1 MRETITRKNFY
12 RYFFYLFLLSIPL
25 QTRKVFLTE
34 YSFYTGSFTEY
45 GTIFLYLSDIIL
57 ILAFVSLL
65 IFNSDITKKGLA
77 ELKNKSGKI
86 TPNKIFNAMLL
97 LLAWFVISALANRD
111 YPEISLFRLLK
122 SAEMILL
129 AFFIFSTIR
138 DKHFLSSSLFII
150 AISGFLQS
158 ILSIYQFVFQ
168 HNLFTSP
175 LLHKLTGETILSP
188 ALPGIAKIGEGGEKL
203 IRAYGTLPH
212 PNLLGGF
219 LIFSFFISLFLYL
232 CHKDKLLSRFYF
244 RLNKRGKRFNR
255 YIASTLWIVLF
266 TSQLLALTLTFS
278 RSAWIGGVI
287 SSTILIYFL
296 SRYTKIVSR
305 ETIFK
310 DIRNR
315 CKEMTISAL
324 ILLSLVISNFS
335 LFSDRLYQNISIEA
349 SSNSQSTKL
358 PQNNTF
364 ADRSFFNIVSRE
376 TISQNPLLGSGPGTA
391 VFQIEPYL
399 QNNSR
404 SDKIESWQYQPPHNL
419 YLLSASELG
428 IPGFLI
434 FIYLI
439 IGSIKQSLKKI
450 VSRETISSERI
461 FKACILSILSGL
473 LFIGFFDH
481 YLWTLQQG
489 QIVFWAS
496 IGLLLI

>member
-1 MRETITRKNFY
+1 
-12 RYFFYLFLLSIPL
+12 
-25 QTRKVFLTE
+25 
-34 YSFYTGSFTEY
+34 
-45 GTIFLYLSDIIL
+45 
-57 ILAFVSLL
+57 
-65 IFNSDITKKGLA
+65 
-77 ELKNKSGKI
+77 
-86 TPNKIFNAMLL
+86 
-97 LLAWFVISALANRD
+97 
-111 YPEISLFRLLK
+111 
-122 SAEMILL
+122 
-129 AFFIFSTIR
+129 
-138 DKHFLSSSLFII
+138 
-150 AISGFLQS
+150 
-158 ILSIYQFVFQ
+158 
-168 HNLFTSP
+168 
-175 LLHKLTGETILSP
+175 
-188 ALPGIAKIGEGGEKL
+188 
-203 IRAYGTLPH
+203 
-212 PNLLGGF
+212 
-219 LIFSFFISLFLYL
+219 
-232 CHKDKLLSRFYF
+232 
-244 RLNKRGKRFNR
+244 
-255 YIASTLWIVLF
+255 
-266 TSQLLALTLTFS
+266 
-278 RSAWIGGVI
+278 
-287 SSTILIYFL
+287 
-296 SRYTKIVSR
+296 
-305 ETIFK
+305 
-310 DIRNR
+310 
-315 CKEMTISAL
+315 MTISAL